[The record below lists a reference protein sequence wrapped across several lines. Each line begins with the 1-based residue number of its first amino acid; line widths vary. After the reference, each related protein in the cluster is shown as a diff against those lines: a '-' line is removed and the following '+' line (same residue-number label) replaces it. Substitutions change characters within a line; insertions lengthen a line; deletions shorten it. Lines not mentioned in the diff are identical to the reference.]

1 MTPCAWTDQL
11 SAYLDGDLPPG
22 ERAAL
27 EAHLQACDNCRAILA
42 DLRLVVA
49 QARSLPDLPPTRDLW
64 PAVSERTSGVVPL
77 RAGRGRPG
85 PGWLPLAAAATLLL
99 ATGSGIT
106 WLALAPRPSGV
117 ATAPPPADSL
127 TLRAASG
134 APRERR
140 GTADAV
146 AELERLLAEGRGRLD
161 TATTRVLIEN
171 LARID
176 SALAAAQAAL
186 AADSANAYVL
196 RHLAETERRKLEL
209 LRTAARL
216 VQARS

>member
-1 MTPCAWTDQL
+1 MTPCAWTDRL
-11 SAYLDGDLPPG
+11 SAYLDGDLPQG
-22 ERAAL
+22 EQAAL
-27 EAHLQACDNCRAILA
+27 AAHLPSCASCREVLH

-64 PAVSERTSGVVPL
+64 PAVSERTTGVVPL

-85 PGWLPLAAAATLLL
+85 PGWLPLAAAAALLL
-99 ATGSGIT
+99 AMGSGIT
-106 WLALAPRPSGV
+106 WLALAPRPAGV
-117 ATAPPPADSL
+117 AAAPTPADSL
-127 TLRAASG
+127 TPRVASG

-140 GTADAV
+140 GTAAAV
-146 AELERLLAEGRGRLD
+146 AELEQLLAEGRGRLD
-161 TATTRVLIEN
+161 SATTRVLVEN

>member
-11 SAYLDGDLPPG
+11 SAYLDGDLPAG
-22 ERAAL
+22 ERTAL
-27 EAHLQACDNCRAILA
+27 EAHLPSCGTCREVLD

-49 QARSLPDLPPTRDLW
+49 RARSLPDLPPARDLW
-64 PAVSERTSGVVPL
+64 PSVSERTTGVIPL
-77 RAGRGRPG
+77 RAPGRHSRPAW
-85 PGWLPLAAAATLLL
+85 PVLAAAATLLL
-99 ATGSGIT
+99 AIGSGAT
-106 WLALAPRPSGV
+106 WLALAPRPAGV
-117 ATAPPPADSL
+117 AAAAPPADSM
-127 TLRAASG
+127 TVRAASG

-146 AELERLLAEGRGRLD
+146 ADLERLLAEGRGRLD
-161 TATTRVLIEN
+161 TATTRVLVEN

-176 SALAAAQAAL
+176 SALAAARTAL

-196 RHLAETERRKLEL
+196 RHLAETERHKLEL